1 MPKSPWRQLVDDT
14 ILTGRAQEPIP
25 DAVVILGF
33 TIAAARQNDRTAT
46 ANNLAGLVKL
56 AEETAVGP
64 YKARAV
70 SAEQPNVQRLLTA
83 VAAGKWRTVG
93 NMSARWLRH
102 VTTGG
107 DLT

>member
-14 ILTGRAQEPIP
+14 VLTGRVQEPVP
-25 DAVVILGF
+25 DAVVMLGF
-33 TIAAARQNDRTAT
+33 TIASARQNDRTAT
-46 ANNLAGLVKL
+46 ANYLAGLVKL

-70 SAEQPNVQRLLTA
+70 SAEQPDVPRLLA
-83 VAAGKWRTVG
+83 AIAAGKWRTAG